1 MSAIS
6 EVNNNL
12 IQGQIASAQLRQ
24 QIDVKIAKKSLDAA
38 EVQGEAVVSLL
49 EDAVNFSKQA
59 TSASKPTLTFGSL
72 VSGLGQNLDVRA

>member
-24 QIDVKIAKKSLDAA
+24 QIDVKIAKKTLDAA

-49 EDAVNFSKQA
+49 EDAVTFSKQA
-59 TSASKPTLTFGSL
+59 NSASKPILTFGSL

>member
-6 EVNNNL
+6 GVNNNL
-12 IQGQIASAQLRQ
+12 IQGQLANAQLRQ
-24 QIDVKIAKKSLDAA
+24 QIDVKIAKKTLDATA
-38 EVQGEAVVSLL
+38 AQGEAVVSLL
-49 EDAVNFSKQA
+49 EDAVEFSKQT

>member
-6 EVNNNL
+6 NVNSNL
-12 IQGQIASAQLRQ
+12 IQGQLANAQLRQ
-24 QIDVKIAKKSLDAA
+24 QIDVKIAKKTLDAA

-49 EDAVNFSKQA
+49 EDAVKFSKQT
-59 TSASKPTLTFGSL
+59 TSASKPILTFGSL